1 MRNYLFL
8 TSATLL
14 VFISFYFITSFY
26 FLSKL
31 SNNYDNQAKS
41 NSRNEFDDDG
51 FQFPDEL
58 DSLLPSKFRNK
69 NPKLDLIKS
78 KLVKAFKSCDSNE
91 LNFHDVWSESNS
103 VCNLKN
109 LNLLLLIT

>member
-8 TSATLL
+8 ILATLL
-14 VFISFYFITSFY
+14 VFVSVFFIISFY

-31 SNNYDNQAKS
+31 SNNYYNQVKIH
-41 NSRNEFDDDG
+41 SRNEFEDDG

-58 DSLLPSKFRNK
+58 DEALLPSKFRNK

-78 KLVKAFKSCDSNE
+78 KLLKAFKSCDNSEQNYRS
-91 LNFHDVWSESNS
+91 VWTEANS
-103 VCNLKN
+103 VKFK
-109 LNLLLLIT
+109 THSMPFD